1 MSMRA
6 VFWVVTLFWIQAAG
20 AARLELFSP
29 EGTAKDVRQVTVRF
43 SEPMVAFGDP
53 RLADPFT
60 VDCPAKG
67 RGRWAEPRTWV
78 YDFEADLPA
87 GLSCRF
93 RPKPQL
99 KALSGAAVEL
109 AKEYGFDTGGPV
121 VTGSYPSE
129 GSESVDE
136 NQVFLLAAAVPATPE
151 SVAAH
156 ARCRIEGVGEEIG
169 VDVLTGER
177 RDAVLAQRRKFGWGY
192 TDLLWPDGD
201 FESLKPEEIEAGE
214 ARLVLL
220 QCRRAIPPET
230 KVGIFWGKGIAAASG
245 IATAED
251 QELSFKSRP
260 SFTARFS
267 CERINADADCIPLL
281 PMALRFGSPV
291 PADKAAAVRLVDAAG
306 RTYPAVGLDPSQK
319 PFVEELRWKGPFPEN
334 TTFHIE
340 LPSGFADDAGRPLE
354 NASRYPLEVKTDEYP
369 PLAKFPGE
377 FGILELKEGGVLPV
391 TVRHIE
397 NPVPGQRLASGGPAI
412 TGKMKRVALS
422 DQDIAA
428 WIRKVR
434 KAAERRGESI
444 QLPNGETEWK
454 ELTGTESVFAGAQ
467 ADAFELPRAEAQKE
481 FEVLGIPLETA
492 GFYVIEL
499 ASPRLGAA
507 LLGEERPRYVA
518 TSALVTNLSVHFK
531 WGRESSLVWVTSLDS
546 AQPVPNADVRISR
559 YCKDETL
566 WQGRTDANGVALIQG
581 QALPKPSDS
590 GESCDW
596 GDGPLMVSARTE
608 GDMSFTLSSWANG
621 ISPQNFSLPV
631 GFYGNPEVV
640 HTVLDRSLFRAG
652 ETVSMKHFQR
662 LRTASGFG
670 LPDRRPEKI
679 KVRHAGSGQEY
690 ELPAGFDARGI
701 AENTWAI
708 PADAKLGGYE
718 IVFVY
723 ADGSESATSAEFRIE
738 QFRVPTMRADIQ
750 PQSDALVN
758 AKEAILDLHVSYLS
772 GGGAAN
778 APVKVRTMVEPR
790 AVSFPGYPDFDFEAQ
805 PIEEG
810 LRDSRYS
817 EEADPSTTLRTE
829 ETPGA
834 GGPAQVLPLSLD
846 KGGAAR
852 VTVPNLPRR
861 NTPQD
866 LVAELEYQ
874 DANGELLTV
883 ARRIPLWPARLSLG
897 IKTEG
902 WVATKDQLR
911 FQVLALDLTG
921 KPAAGRDIRVDLY
934 SRTTY
939 SHRKRLIGGFYA
951 YDDKTEVKH
960 LGADC
965 NGRTNDQGL
974 LLCVLAPGVSG
985 EILLKATA
993 GDGAGNQA
1001 LDTAS
1006 IWVASEDEW
1015 WFENGPSDRMDVI
1028 PEKRAYELGD
1038 KARFQV
1044 RMPFREATALVTVER
1059 EGVVD
1064 SFITRL
1070 SSRSPVVEVP
1080 IKEAYAP
1087 NVFVSVL
1094 AVRGR
1099 VGPAQTWIADMA
1111 RKFKLPWQPDGGK
1124 ATAMVDLSKPAY
1136 RMGLAQID
1144 VGWEPNRLDV
1154 KVQADRDTYKVR
1166 ETAKVKVAV
1175 QRATG
1180 GVPAEAE
1187 IALAAVDEGLLELK
1201 PNDSWNLLDAMM
1213 GRRGIEVLTST
1224 AQMQVIGKRHYGR
1237 KAVPHGGGGGR
1248 QAARELFDTLLLWK
1262 GRVPLD
1268 VKGEAEIE
1276 VPLNDSL
1283 TAFRLVAVANAG
1295 SGLFGSGRTSIRTT
1309 QDLMLYSG
1317 LPPMVREGDRFRA
1330 IFNVRNATDR
1340 KISGQLNA
1348 KLTPKG
1354 ATAGQ
1359 DLPPQPFELEAG
1371 TAGDFSWEVGVP
1383 VDVAGLDWEITAAEN
1398 GGTATDRLKTSQQVQ
1413 PAVPVQV
1420 FQATLTRID
1429 KPLSL
1434 AVQRPEDAVP
1444 GRGGVRVSLRAQLGD
1459 GLGGVIDYM
1468 TRYPYSC
1475 LEQKVSKA
1483 VALRDESMWNR
1494 IVADL
1499 PAYQDRDGLFRY
1511 FPSDN
1516 IHGSDVLTAYV
1527 LAIAQEAGWELPE
1540 NTQDRAKEALKG
1552 FIEGRVLR
1560 DSALPTA
1567 DLSIRKLAAVEAL
1580 ARYDAAAPEL
1590 LGSIRIEPR
1599 LWPTS
1604 AVLDWLSVLQRVEAI
1619 PGHDAKLKE
1628 AEQTL
1633 RTRLNF
1639 QGTTLNFSSE
1649 KSDALWWLMISPD
1662 LNAVRAV
1669 LDVMELPGWREDI
1682 PRLVTGALGRQT
1694 KGRWNTTTAN
1704 AWGRLAMEK
1713 FSEAYESA
1721 PVTGYT
1727 EASLGAVKKGM
1738 QWTEETRRSALN
1750 LPWPEGPST
1759 LEVRHQGTG
1768 KPWAIVQSR
1777 AAIPLKE
1784 PLFTG
1789 FSIKRTVTPV
1799 EQKQPGAWNR
1809 GDVARVT
1816 LELDAQSD
1824 MSWVVVDDPIPAG
1837 ASILGG
1843 GLGRDSALLTQGEQ
1857 QTGWAWPIY
1866 EERRFDAYRA
1876 YYDYVPKGRW
1886 SVEYTVRYNNP
1897 GSFELPP
1904 TRVEAMYAPEMF
1916 GELPNKALVIGG
1928 TP

>member
-6 VFWVVTLFWIQAAG
+6 VFQVVTLFWVQAAG
-20 AARLELFSP
+20 AAHLELFSP
-29 EGTAKDVRQVTVRF
+29 EGTTREVRQVTARF

-53 RLADPFT
+53 RLSDPFT

-67 RGRWAEPRTWV
+67 RGRWAESRTWI
-78 YDFEADLPA
+78 YDFDAELPA

-93 RPKPQL
+93 LPKPKL
-99 KALSGAAVEL
+99 RALSGTVVEL

-121 VTGSYPSE
+121 VTGSYPGE
-129 GSESVDE
+129 GSGNVDE
-136 NQVFLLAAAVPATPE
+136 NQVFLLAAAAPATPE
-151 SVAAH
+151 SIAAH
-156 ARCRIEGVGEEIG
+156 ARCRIKGIEEEIG
-169 VDVLTGER
+169 VDVLAGER
-177 RDAVLAQRRKFGWGY
+177 RDAVLAQRRQLGWGY
-192 TDLLWPDGD
+192 TDLLWPEGD
-201 FESLKPEEIEAGE
+201 FESLKPEDIKAGE
-214 ARLVLL
+214 ARLVLV

-230 KVGIFWGKGIAAASG
+230 EVRILWGKGIATTSG
-245 IATAED
+245 LATTDD

-260 SFTARFS
+260 SFTARFG
-267 CERINADADCIPLL
+267 CERINAEADCIPLL
-281 PMALRFGSPV
+281 PMSLRFGSPV
-291 PADKAAAVRLVDAAG
+291 PTDKAAAVHLVDTAG
-306 RTYPAVGLDPSQK
+306 KIYPAAVPDPGLK
-319 PFVEELRWKGPFPEN
+319 PFVEELTWKGPFPEK
-334 TTFHIE
+334 TTFRIE
-340 LPSGFADDAGRPLE
+340 LPPEFADDSGRPLE

-369 PLAKFPGE
+369 PLVKFPGE
-377 FGILELKEGGVLPV
+377 FGLLELKEGGILPV

-397 NPVPGQRLASGGPAI
+397 NPVTGQRLASGDPAI
-412 TGKMKRVALS
+412 SGKMKRVALG

-428 WIRKVR
+428 WIRKVK
-434 KAAERRGESI
+434 KAAERRGESVP
-444 QLPNGETEWK
+444 LPNGKTEWK
-454 ELTGTESVFAGAQ
+454 ELTGTESVFADTPRAE
-467 ADAFELPRAEAQKE
+467 AFELPRAEVQKE
-481 FEVLGIPLETA
+481 FEVLGIPLESA
-492 GFYVIEL
+492 GFYIVEL

-507 LLGEERPRYVA
+507 LLGQDRPRYVA
-518 TSALVTNLSVHFK
+518 TTALVTNLSVHFK
-531 WGRESSLVWVTSLDS
+531 WGRESSLVWVTHLDS
-546 AQPVPNADVRISR
+546 AQPVANADIHISR
-559 YCKDETL
+559 YCKNETL
-566 WQGRTDANGVALIQG
+566 WQGRTDANGVALVQG
-581 QALPKPSDS
+581 PALPTPSDS
-590 GESCDW
+590 GESCDG
-596 GDGPLMVSARTE
+596 GDGPLMVSARSE

-631 GFYGNPEVV
+631 GLYDNPEVA

-652 ETVSMKHFQR
+652 ETVSMKHFLRQ
-662 LRTASGFG
+662 RTAHGFG
-670 LPDRRPEKI
+670 LPENLPEKI
-679 KVRHAGSGQEY
+679 KVRHTGSGQEY
-690 ELPAGFDARGI
+690 ELPARFDARGI
-701 AENTWAI
+701 AENSWAI
-708 PADAKLGGYE
+708 PADARLGGYE
-718 IVFVY
+718 VVFVH
-723 ADGSESATSAEFRIE
+723 ADGRESAASAKFRIE

-750 PQSDALVN
+750 PQSDPLIN
-758 AKEAILDLHVSYLS
+758 AKEAMLDLHVSYLS

-778 APVKVRTMVEPR
+778 APVKVRTLVEPR
-790 AVSFPGYPDFDFEAQ
+790 LVSFPGYPDFDFRAQ

-810 LRDSRYS
+810 LRDSSYS
-817 EEADPSTTLRTE
+817 EKAE
-829 ETPGA
+829 EPPGA
-834 GGPAQVLPLSLD
+834 SSPAQVLPLRLD

-852 VTVPNLPRR
+852 IMVPNLPRR

-874 DANGELLTV
+874 DPNGELLTV
-883 ARRIPLWPARLSLG
+883 ARRIPLWPAKLSLG
-897 IKTEG
+897 IKTDG
-902 WVATKDQLR
+902 WVATRDRVR
-911 FQVLALDLTG
+911 FQVLALDLAG

-934 SRTTY
+934 ARTTY

-951 YDDKTEVKH
+951 YEDKTEVKH
-960 LGADC
+960 LGIAC
-965 NGRTNDQGL
+965 NGRTNGQGI

-985 EILLKATA
+985 EILLQATA
-993 GDGAGNQA
+993 DDGAGNQA
-1001 LDTAS
+1001 LGTGS
-1006 IWVASEDEW
+1006 IWIASEDEW

-1044 RMPFREATALVTVER
+1044 RMPFRESMALVTVER
-1059 EGVVD
+1059 EGIVD
-1064 SFITRL
+1064 SFIAPL
-1070 SSRSPVVEVP
+1070 SGRAPVIEVP

-1099 VGPAQTWIADMA
+1099 VGVVQTWVADMA
-1111 RKFKLPWQPDGGK
+1111 RNFKLPWQADGGK

-1136 RMGLAQID
+1136 RLGLAEID
-1144 VGWEPNRLDV
+1144 VGWAPNRLDV
-1154 KVQADRDTYKVR
+1154 KVKADRDTYKVR
-1166 ETAKVKVAV
+1166 ETAKVKVTV
-1175 QRATG
+1175 QRASG
-1180 GVPAEAE
+1180 GVPDEAE

-1268 VKGEAEIE
+1268 TKGEAEVG

-1295 SGLFGSGRTSIRTT
+1295 SGLFGTGKTSIRTT

-1317 LPPMVREGDRFRA
+1317 LPPMVREGDHFRA

-1340 KISGQLNA
+1340 KIAGQLSA
-1348 KLTPKG
+1348 RLTPKG
-1354 ATAGQ
+1354 AAAGQ

-1371 TAGDFSWEVGVP
+1371 TAGDFSWEVDVP
-1383 VDVAGLDWEITAAEN
+1383 VDIAGLDWEIAAAEN
-1398 GGTATDRLKTSQQVQ
+1398 GGAATDRLKTSQQVQ
-1413 PAVPVQV
+1413 PAVPVRV

-1444 GRGGVRVSLRAQLGD
+1444 GRGGVRVSLRAKLGD
-1459 GLGGVIDYM
+1459 GLGGVIEYM

-1483 VALRDESMWNR
+1483 IALRDEGLWNK

-1499 PAYQDRDGLFRY
+1499 PAYQDSDGLFRY
-1511 FPSDN
+1511 FPSDS

-1540 NTQDRAKEALKG
+1540 NALGRAKEALKG
-1552 FIEGRVLR
+1552 FVGGRVLR

-1580 ARYDAAAPEL
+1580 ARYDEAAPEL
-1590 LGSIRIEPR
+1590 LDSIRIEPR

-1619 PGHDAKLKE
+1619 PDRSAKLKD

-1649 KSDALWWLMISPD
+1649 KNDALWWLMISPD
-1662 LNAVRAV
+1662 LNAVRAL
-1669 LDVMELPGWREDI
+1669 LDVMELPGWREDV

-1694 KGRWNTTTAN
+1694 RGRWNTTTAN

-1713 FSEAYESA
+1713 FSETYESA
-1721 PVTGYT
+1721 PVTGYA

-1789 FSIKRTVTPV
+1789 FSIKRTVTPI
-1799 EQKQPGAWNR
+1799 EQKQAGAWNR
-1809 GDVARVT
+1809 GDVARIT

-1843 GLGRDSALLTQGEQ
+1843 GLGRDSALLTQSEQ

-1866 EERRFDAYRA
+1866 EERRFDAYRT

-1916 GELPNKALVIGG
+1916 GELPNKALEIGG

>member
-6 VFWVVTLFWIQAAG
+6 VFWVVTLCWIQAAG

-29 EGTAKDVRQVTVRF
+29 EGTAKDVRQVTARF

-60 VDCPAKG
+60 VDCPVRG

-93 RPKPQL
+93 RPKAQL
-99 KALSGAAVEL
+99 KALSGAPVDL
-109 AKEYGFDTGGPV
+109 AREYRFDTGGPV
-121 VTGSYPSE
+121 VVGSYPSE
-129 GSESVDE
+129 GSENVDE
-136 NQVFLLAAAVPATPE
+136 NQVFLLAAAAPATPE
-151 SVAAH
+151 SVTAH
-156 ARCRIEGVGEEIG
+156 ARCRIEGMEEAIG

-177 RDAVLAQRRKFGWGY
+177 RDAVLAQRRKLGWGY
-192 TDLLWPDGD
+192 TDLLWPDAD
-201 FESLKPEEIEAGE
+201 FDSLEPEEIEAGE
-214 ARLVLL
+214 ARLVLV

-230 KVGIFWGKGIAAASG
+230 KVSIIWGRDIAAPSG
-245 IATAED
+245 VATTED

-260 SFTARFS
+260 SFTARFG
-267 CERINADADCIPLL
+267 CERINAEADCIPLL
-281 PMALRFGSPV
+281 PMSLRFGAPV
-291 PADKAAAVRLVDAAG
+291 PADQAAAVRLVDAAG
-306 RTYPAVGLDPSQK
+306 KVYPADGLDPGRT
-319 PFVEELRWKGPFPEN
+319 PFVEELSWKGPFPEKSMLR
-334 TTFHIE
+334 IE
-340 LPSGFADDAGRPLE
+340 LPPGFVDDAGRPLE

-397 NPVPGQRLASGGPAI
+397 NPMTGQRLASGGPAI
-412 TGKMKRVALS
+412 PGKMKRVALS

-428 WIRKVR
+428 WIRKVK
-434 KAAERRGESI
+434 KAAERRGESV
-444 QLPNGETEWK
+444 QLPDGGTEWK
-454 ELTGTESVFAGAQ
+454 ELTGTESVFADTPAET
-467 ADAFELPRAEAQKE
+467 FELPRAEAQKE
-481 FEVLGIPLETA
+481 FEVLGIPLENA
-492 GFYVIEL
+492 GFYVVEL

-531 WGRESSLVWVTSLDS
+531 WGRESSLVWVTTLDS
-546 AQPVPNADVRISR
+546 ARPVPNADVRISR

-581 QALPKPSDS
+581 PALPNPSDS

-608 GDMSFTLSSWANG
+608 DDMSFTVSSWANG
-621 ISPQNFSLPV
+621 ISPQNFGLAV

-640 HTVLDRSLFRAG
+640 HSVLDRSLFRAG

-662 LRTASGFG
+662 LRTSNGFG
-670 LPDRRPEKI
+670 LPDTRPAKI
-679 KVRHAGSGQEY
+679 KVRHTGSGQEY
-690 ELPAGFDARGI
+690 ELPAEFDARGI

-708 PADAKLGGYE
+708 PAEAKLGGYE

-723 ADGSESATSAEFRIE
+723 ADGSESATSAEFRVE

-750 PQSDALVN
+750 PQSDALIN
-758 AKEAILDLHVSYLS
+758 AREATLDLHVSYLS

-778 APVKVRTMVEPR
+778 APVKVRTLVEPR
-790 AVSFPGYPDFDFEAQ
+790 AVSFPGYPDFDFEVQA
-805 PIEEG
+805 IEEG
-810 LRDSRYS
+810 LRDSGYS
-817 EEADPSTTLRTE
+817 EEAE
-829 ETPGA
+829 KTPGA
-834 GGPAQVLPLSLD
+834 SGPAQVLPLSLD

-852 VTVPNLPRR
+852 VTVPNLPRQH
-861 NTPQD
+861 TPQD

-883 ARRIPLWPARLSLG
+883 ARRIPLWPAGLSLG
-897 IKTEG
+897 IKTDG
-902 WVATKDQLR
+902 WVATRDQVR

-921 KPAAGRDIRVDLY
+921 KPAVGKEVRVDLY

-951 YDDKTEVKH
+951 YDDKTEVKR
-960 LGADC
+960 LGSQC
-965 NGRTNDQGL
+965 KGKTNDQGL

-985 EILLKATA
+985 EILLQATA
-993 GDGAGNQA
+993 DDGTGNQA
-1001 LDTAS
+1001 LGTAS

-1028 PEKRAYELGD
+1028 AEKRAYELGD
-1038 KARFQV
+1038 KARLQV
-1044 RMPFREATALVTVER
+1044 RMPFREATALVTIER
-1059 EGVVD
+1059 EGIVD
-1064 SFITRL
+1064 SFITPL
-1070 SSRSPVVEVP
+1070 SGRSPVVEVP

-1099 VGPAQTWIADMA
+1099 VGPVQTWIADMA
-1111 RKFKLPWQPDGGK
+1111 RKFRLPWQPDGGK
-1124 ATAMVDLSKPAY
+1124 ATTMIDLSKPAY

-1144 VGWEPNRLDV
+1144 VGWAPNRLDV

-1166 ETAKVKVAV
+1166 ETAKVKVTV

-1180 GVPAEAE
+1180 GAPADAE
-1187 IALAAVDEGLLELK
+1187 IALAAVDEGLLEIK
-1201 PNDSWNLLDAMM
+1201 PNESWNLLDKMM

-1224 AQMQVIGKRHYGR
+1224 AQMQVVGKRHYGR

-1262 GRVPLD
+1262 GRVALD
-1268 VKGEAEIE
+1268 TRGEAEIE

-1283 TAFRLVAVANAG
+1283 TAFRLVAIANAG
-1295 SGLFGSGRTSIRTT
+1295 SGLFGTGKTSIRTT

-1317 LPPMVREGDRFRA
+1317 LPPMVREGDRFHA

-1340 KISGQLNA
+1340 KIAGRLSA
-1348 KLTPKG
+1348 RLTPKG
-1354 ATAGQ
+1354 AAAGQ
-1359 DLPPQPFELEAG
+1359 DLPPRPFELEAG
-1371 TAGDFSWEVGVP
+1371 TAGDFSWEVDVP
-1383 VDVAGLDWEITAAEN
+1383 VDVAGLDWEIAAAED
-1398 GGTATDRLKTSQQVQ
+1398 GGAATDRLKTSQQVQ
-1413 PAVPVQV
+1413 PAVPVRV

-1444 GRGGVRVSLRAQLGD
+1444 GRGGVRVSLRARLGD
-1459 GLGGVIDYM
+1459 GLGGVIEYM
-1468 TRYPYSC
+1468 THYPYSC

-1483 VALRDESMWNR
+1483 VALRDERLWNE

-1499 PAYQDRDGLFRY
+1499 PAYQDADGLFRY
-1511 FPSDN
+1511 FPGDDT
-1516 IHGSDVLTAYV
+1516 HGSDVLTAYV

-1540 NTQDRAKEALKG
+1540 NALGRAKEALKG
-1552 FIEGRVLR
+1552 FVEGRVLR

-1580 ARYDAAAPEL
+1580 ARYEEAMPEL
-1590 LGSIRIEPR
+1590 LDSIRIEPR

-1619 PGHDAKLKE
+1619 PDRSAKLKE

-1633 RTRLNF
+1633 RARLNF

-1649 KSDALWWLMISPD
+1649 KNDALWWLMISPD

-1669 LDVMELPGWREDI
+1669 LGVMELPGWREDI

-1704 AWGRLAMEK
+1704 AWGRLAMER
-1713 FSEAYESA
+1713 FSEAFESV

-1727 EASLGAVKKGM
+1727 EANLGAVKKGM

-1750 LPWPEGPST
+1750 LPWPDGPGT

-1799 EQKQPGAWNR
+1799 ERKQPGAWNR

-1843 GLGRDSALLTQGEQ
+1843 GLGRDSALLTRGER
-1857 QTGWAWPIY
+1857 QTGWTWPIY

-1876 YYDYVPKGRW
+1876 YYDYVPKGKW
-1886 SVEYTVRYNNP
+1886 NIEYTVRYNNP

-1916 GELPNKALVIGG
+1916 GELPNKALVIGV

>member
-1 MSMRA
+1 MRA
-6 VFWVVTLFWIQAAG
+6 VLWLVMLFCIQTVA
-20 AARLELFSP
+20 AARLESFSP
-29 EGTAKDVRQVTVRF
+29 EGSATDVRQVTARF
-43 SEPMVAFGDP
+43 SEPMATFGDP

-78 YDFEADLPA
+78 YDFDADLPA
-87 GLSCRF
+87 GLICRF

-99 KALSGAAVEL
+99 KAVSGAAVEL
-109 AKEYGFDTGGPV
+109 AKEYGFDTGGPTV
-121 VTGSYPSE
+121 SGSFPSE

-136 NQVFLLAAAVPATPE
+136 NQVFLLAAAAPATAE
-151 SVAAH
+151 SIAAH
-156 ARCRIEGVGEEIG
+156 ARCQVKGVGEDIG

-177 RDAVLAQRRKFGWGY
+177 RDAVLAQRRKLGWGY

-201 FESLKPEEIEAGE
+201 FDTLKPEQIKAGE
-214 ARLVLL
+214 ARLALV

-230 KVGIFWGKGIAAASG
+230 EVRIVWGKGITAGG
-245 IATAED
+245 IATTDD
-251 QELSFKSRP
+251 QVLSFKSRP

-267 CERINADADCIPLL
+267 CDRINANADCIPLL

-291 PADKAAAVRLVDAAG
+291 SADKASAVRLVDGSGKVYAAD
-306 RTYPAVGLDPSQK
+306 GLDPAHK
-319 PFVEELRWKGPFPEN
+319 PFVEELGWKGPFPEK
-334 TTFHIE
+334 TTLHIE
-340 LPSGFADDAGRPLE
+340 LPPAFVDDAGRPLE
-354 NASRYPLEVKTDEYP
+354 NASRYPLEIKTDEYP

-397 NPVPGQRLASGGPAI
+397 NPVAGQRLASGGPAI
-412 TGKMKRVALS
+412 PGKMKRLALG
-422 DQDIAA
+422 DQEIAA
-428 WIRKVR
+428 WIRKVK

-444 QLPNGETEWK
+444 QLPNGDTQWK
-454 ELTGTESVFAGAQ
+454 ELTGTESVFADTPAET
-467 ADAFELPRAEAQKE
+467 FELPRAEAQKE
-481 FEVLGIPLETA
+481 FEVIGIPLETA
-492 GFYVIEL
+492 GFYVVEL

-507 LLGEERPRYVA
+507 LLGESRPRYVPS
-518 TSALVTNLSVHFK
+518 SALVTNLSVHFK
-531 WGRESSLVWVTSLDS
+531 WGRESSLVWVTTLDS
-546 AQPVPNADVRISR
+546 AAPVPNADIRISR
-559 YCKDETL
+559 FCTDEVF

-581 QALPKPSDS
+581 SVLPKPSDS
-590 GESCDW
+590 GDNCEW

-608 GDMSFTLSSWANG
+608 GDMSFALSSWGDG
-621 ISPQNFSLPV
+621 ISPQNFDLPV
-631 GFYGNPEVV
+631 GFYDNPLVV
-640 HTVLDRSLFRAG
+640 RTVLDRSLFRAG

-662 LRTASGFG
+662 QKTAHGFA
-670 LPDRRPEKI
+670 LPESRPEKI
-679 KVRHAGSGQEY
+679 KIRHAGSGQEY
-690 ELPAGFDARGI
+690 ELPAQFDAQGI
-701 AENTWAI
+701 AESAWAI
-708 PADAKLGGYE
+708 PADAKLGSYE
-718 IVFVY
+718 ITFAY
-723 ADGSESATSAEFRIE
+723 SDGTETATAAEFRVE

-758 AKEAILDLHVSYLS
+758 AKEAALDIHLSYLS

-778 APVKVRTMVEPR
+778 APVKVRTLVEPR
-790 AVSFPGYPDFDFEAQ
+790 AVSFPDYPDFNFEAQ
-805 PIEEG
+805 NIEEG
-810 LRDSRYS
+810 LHDSNYS
-817 EEADPSTTLRTE
+817 DEAE
-829 ETPGA
+829 AAPGA
-834 GGPAQVLPLSLD
+834 SGPAQVLPLSLD

-852 VTVPNLPRR
+852 ITIPNLPVP

-897 IKTEG
+897 LKTEG

-911 FQVLALDLTG
+911 FQVLALDLAG
-921 KPAAGRDIRVDLY
+921 KPAAGRKIQVDLY

-951 YDDKTEVKH
+951 YEDKTEVKH
-960 LGADC
+960 VGADC
-965 NGRTNDQGL
+965 SGKTNDQGL

-985 EILLKATA
+985 EILLKAS
-993 GDGAGNQA
+993 GDDGAGNLA
-1001 LDTAS
+1001 LGTGS
-1006 IWVASEDEW
+1006 VWVASEDEW

-1028 PEKRAYELGD
+1028 AEKRAYELGD

-1044 RMPFREATALVTVER
+1044 RMPFRSATALVTVER
-1059 EGVVD
+1059 EGIVD
-1064 SFITRL
+1064 SFIVPL
-1070 SSRSPVVEVP
+1070 SGRSPVIEVP

-1099 VGPAQTWIADMA
+1099 VSPAQSWLADTV
-1111 RKFKLPWQPDGGK
+1111 RKLKLPWQLDGGK
-1124 ATAMVDLSKPAY
+1124 ATALVDLSKPAY
-1136 RMGLAQID
+1136 RLGLAQID
-1144 VGWEPNRLDV
+1144 VGWAPNRLDV

-1175 QRATG
+1175 QRAAGG

-1201 PNDSWNLLDAMM
+1201 PNETWNLLDGMM
-1213 GRRGIEVLTST
+1213 DRRGIEVLTST

-1268 VKGEAEIE
+1268 AKGEAEIE

-1295 SGLFGSGRTSIRTT
+1295 TGLFGTGKTSIRTT

-1330 IFNVRNATDR
+1330 IFNLRNATDR
-1340 KISGQLNA
+1340 KISGQLGA

-1354 ATAGQ
+1354 AAAGQ
-1359 DLPPQPFELEAG
+1359 DLPPQPFELDGGSA
-1371 TAGDFSWEVGVP
+1371 ADFSWEVKVP
-1383 VDVAGLDWEITAAEN
+1383 VDVAGLDWEIAAADSA
-1398 GGTATDRLKTSQQVQ
+1398 GAATDRLKTGQRVE
-1413 PAVPVQV
+1413 PAVPVRV
-1420 FQATLTRID
+1420 FQASLTRIN

-1434 AVQRPEDAVP
+1434 AVQRPEDALP
-1444 GRGGVRVSLRAQLGD
+1444 GRGGVRVSLRAKLGD
-1459 GLGGVIDYM
+1459 GLGAVIDYM
-1468 TRYPYSC
+1468 SHYPYSC
-1475 LEQKVSKA
+1475 LEQRVSKA
-1483 VALRDESMWNR
+1483 VALRDEGMWNR

-1499 PAYQDRDGLFRY
+1499 PAYQDSDGLFRY
-1511 FPSDN
+1511 FPSDS
-1516 IHGSDVLTAYV
+1516 IGGSDVLTAYV

-1540 NTQDRAKEALKG
+1540 NAMDRAKEALKG
-1552 FIEGRVLR
+1552 FVEGRVHR

-1580 ARYDAAAPEL
+1580 ARYEAAAPEL
-1590 LGSIRIEPR
+1590 LDSIRIEPK

-1604 AVLDWLSVLQRVEAI
+1604 AVLDWLSVLRRIDSI

-1669 LDVMELPGWREDI
+1669 LDVMELPGWSEDL

-1713 FSEAYESA
+1713 FSEAYESV

-1727 EASLGAVKKGM
+1727 EAGLGTVKKGM
-1738 QWTEETRRSALN
+1738 QWTEETRHSALN
-1750 LPWPEGPST
+1750 LPWPEGPGT

-1768 KPWAIVQSR
+1768 KPWALIQSR

-1799 EQKQPGAWNR
+1799 EQKQPGVWNR
-1809 GDVARVT
+1809 GDVARIT

-1843 GLGRDSALLTQGEQ
+1843 GLGRDSALLSQGEKQ
-1857 QTGWAWPIY
+1857 SGWAWPIY

-1886 SVEYTVRYNNP
+1886 SIEYTLRYNNP

-1916 GELPNKALVIGG
+1916 GELPNPAVSILAA
-1928 TP
+1928 P

>member
-1 MSMRA
+1 MSIRA
-6 VFWVVTLFWIQAAG
+6 VFWVVTLCWIQAAG

-29 EGTAKDVRQVTVRF
+29 EGTAKDVRQVTARF

-60 VDCPAKG
+60 VDCPVRG

-87 GLSCRF
+87 GLACRF
-93 RPKPQL
+93 RPKAQL
-99 KALSGAAVEL
+99 KALSGVPVDL
-109 AKEYGFDTGGPV
+109 AREYRFDTGGPV
-121 VTGSYPSE
+121 VMGSYPSE
-129 GSESVDE
+129 GSENVDE
-136 NQVFLLAAAVPATPE
+136 NQVFLLAAAAPATPE

-156 ARCRIEGVGEEIG
+156 ARCRIEGMEEAIG

-177 RDAVLAQRRKFGWGY
+177 RDAVLAQRRKLGWGY
-192 TDLLWPDGD
+192 TDLLWPDAD
-201 FESLKPEEIEAGE
+201 FDSLEPEEIEAGE
-214 ARLVLL
+214 ARLVMV

-230 KVGIFWGKGIAAASG
+230 KVSIIWGRDIAAPSG
-245 IATAED
+245 IATTED

-260 SFTARFS
+260 SFTARFG
-267 CERINADADCIPLL
+267 CERINAEADCIPLL
-281 PMALRFGSPV
+281 PMFLRFGAPV
-291 PADKAAAVRLVDAAG
+291 PADQAAAVRLVDAAG
-306 RTYPAVGLDPSQK
+306 KVYPADGLDPGRK
-319 PFVEELRWKGPFPEN
+319 PFVEELSWKGPFPEKS
-334 TTFHIE
+334 TLRIE
-340 LPSGFADDAGRPLE
+340 LPPGFVDDAGRPLE
-354 NASRYPLEVKTDEYP
+354 NASRYPLEVETDEYP

-397 NPVPGQRLASGGPAI
+397 NPMTGQRLASGGPAI
-412 TGKMKRVALS
+412 PGKMKRVALS

-428 WIRKVR
+428 WIRKVK
-434 KAAERRGESI
+434 KAAERRGESV
-444 QLPNGETEWK
+444 QLPDGDTEWK
-454 ELTGTESVFAGAQ
+454 ELTGTESVFAGTPAET
-467 ADAFELPRAEAQKE
+467 FELPRAEAQKE
-481 FEVLGIPLETA
+481 FEVLGIPLENA
-492 GFYVIEL
+492 GFYVVEL

-531 WGRESSLVWVTSLDS
+531 WGRESSLVWVTTLDS
-546 AQPVPNADVRISR
+546 ARPVPNADVRISR

-566 WQGRTDANGVALIQG
+566 WQGRTDENGVALVQG
-581 QALPKPSDS
+581 PALPNPSDS

-596 GDGPLMVSARTE
+596 GDGPLMVSART
-608 GDMSFTLSSWANG
+608 GDDMSFTLSSWANG
-621 ISPQNFSLPV
+621 ISPQNFGLPV

-640 HTVLDRSLFRAG
+640 HSVLDRSLFRAG

-662 LRTASGFG
+662 LRTSNGFG
-670 LPDRRPEKI
+670 LPDTRPAKVKI
-679 KVRHAGSGQEY
+679 RHTGSGQEY
-690 ELPAGFDARGI
+690 ELPAEFDARGI
-701 AENTWAI
+701 AENTWTI
-708 PADAKLGGYE
+708 PAEARLGGYE

-723 ADGSESATSAEFRIE
+723 ADGSESATSAEFRVE

-750 PQSDALVN
+750 PQSDALIN
-758 AKEAILDLHVSYLS
+758 AREATLDLHVSYLS

-778 APVKVRTMVEPR
+778 APVKVRTLVEPR
-790 AVSFPGYPDFDFEAQ
+790 AVSFPGYPDFDFEVQA
-805 PIEEG
+805 IEEG
-810 LRDSRYS
+810 LRDSGHS
-817 EEADPSTTLRTE
+817 EEAE
-829 ETPGA
+829 KTPGA
-834 GGPAQVLPLSLD
+834 SGPAQVLPLSLD

-852 VTVPNLPRR
+852 VTVPNLPRQH
-861 NTPQD
+861 TPQD

-883 ARRIPLWPARLSLG
+883 ARRIPLWPAGLSLG
-897 IKTEG
+897 IKTDG
-902 WVATKDQLR
+902 WVATRDQVR

-921 KPAAGRDIRVDLY
+921 KPAVGKEVRVDLY

-951 YDDKTEVKH
+951 YDDKTEVKR
-960 LGADC
+960 LGREC
-965 NGRTNDQGL
+965 KGKTNDQGL

-985 EILLKATA
+985 EILLQATA
-993 GDGAGNQA
+993 DDGTGNRA
-1001 LDTAS
+1001 LGTAS

-1028 PEKRAYELGD
+1028 AEKRAYELGD
-1038 KARFQV
+1038 KARLQV

-1064 SFITRL
+1064 SFITPL
-1070 SSRSPVVEVP
+1070 SGRSPVVEVP

-1099 VGPAQTWIADMA
+1099 VGPVQTWIADMA

-1124 ATAMVDLSKPAY
+1124 ATTMIDLSKPAY

-1144 VGWEPNRLDV
+1144 VGWAPNRLDV
-1154 KVQADRDTYKVR
+1154 KVQADRDSYKVR
-1166 ETAKVKVAV
+1166 ETAKVKVTV

-1180 GVPAEAE
+1180 GAPADAE
-1187 IALAAVDEGLLELK
+1187 IALAAVDEGLLEIK
-1201 PNDSWNLLDAMM
+1201 PNESWNLLDKMM

-1224 AQMQVIGKRHYGR
+1224 AQMQVVGKRHYGR

-1262 GRVPLD
+1262 GRVALD
-1268 VKGEAEIE
+1268 TRGEAEIE

-1295 SGLFGSGRTSIRTT
+1295 SGLFGTGKTSIRTT

-1317 LPPMVREGDRFRA
+1317 LPPMVREGDRFHA

-1340 KISGQLNA
+1340 KIAGRLSA
-1348 KLTPKG
+1348 RLTPKG
-1354 ATAGQ
+1354 AAAGQ
-1359 DLPPQPFELEAG
+1359 DLPPRPFELEAG
-1371 TAGDFSWEVGVP
+1371 TAGDFSWEVDVP
-1383 VDVAGLDWEITAAEN
+1383 VDVAGLDWEISAAED
-1398 GGTATDRLKTSQQVQ
+1398 GGAATDRLKTSQQVQ
-1413 PAVPVQV
+1413 PAVPVRV

-1444 GRGGVRVSLRAQLGD
+1444 GRGGVRVSLRARLGD
-1459 GLGGVIDYM
+1459 GLGGVIEYM
-1468 TRYPYSC
+1468 THYPYSC

-1483 VALRDESMWNR
+1483 VALRDERLWNE

-1499 PAYQDRDGLFRY
+1499 PAYQDADGLFRY
-1511 FPSDN
+1511 FPGDD

-1540 NTQDRAKEALKG
+1540 NALGRAKEALKG
-1552 FIEGRVLR
+1552 FVEGRVLR

-1580 ARYDAAAPEL
+1580 ARYEEATPEL
-1590 LGSIRIEPR
+1590 LDSIRIEPR

-1619 PGHDAKLKE
+1619 PDRGAKLKE

-1649 KSDALWWLMISPD
+1649 KNDALWWLMISPD

-1669 LDVMELPGWREDI
+1669 LGVMELPGWREDI

-1704 AWGRLAMEK
+1704 AWGRLAMER
-1713 FSEAYESA
+1713 FSEAFESV

-1727 EASLGAVKKGM
+1727 EANLGAVKKGM

-1750 LPWPEGPST
+1750 LPWPDGPGT

-1799 EQKQPGAWNR
+1799 ERKQPGAWNR

-1843 GLGRDSALLTQGEQ
+1843 GLGRDSALLTRGER
-1857 QTGWAWPIY
+1857 QTGWTWPIY

-1876 YYDYVPKGRW
+1876 YYDYVPKGKW
-1886 SVEYTVRYNNP
+1886 NIEYTVRYNNP

-1916 GELPNKALVIGG
+1916 GELPNKALVIGVA
-1928 TP
+1928 P

>member
-6 VFWVVTLFWIQAAG
+6 VFWVVTLCWIQAAG

-29 EGTAKDVRQVTVRF
+29 EGTAKDVRQVTARF

-60 VDCPAKG
+60 VDCPVRG

-93 RPKPQL
+93 RPKAQL
-99 KALSGAAVEL
+99 KALSGAPVDL
-109 AKEYGFDTGGPV
+109 AREYRFDTGGPV
-121 VTGSYPSE
+121 VVGSYPSE
-129 GSESVDE
+129 GSENVDE
-136 NQVFLLAAAVPATPE
+136 NQVFLLAAAAPATPE
-151 SVAAH
+151 SVTAH
-156 ARCRIEGVGEEIG
+156 ARCRIEGMEEAIG

-177 RDAVLAQRRKFGWGY
+177 RDAVLAQRRKLGWGY
-192 TDLLWPDGD
+192 TDLLWPDAD
-201 FESLKPEEIEAGE
+201 FDSLEPEEIKAGE
-214 ARLVLL
+214 ARLVLV

-230 KVGIFWGKGIAAASG
+230 KVSIFWGRDIAAPSG
-245 IATAED
+245 VATTED

-260 SFTARFS
+260 SFTARFG
-267 CERINADADCIPLL
+267 CERINAEADCIPLL
-281 PMALRFGSPV
+281 PMSLRFGAPV
-291 PADKAAAVRLVDAAG
+291 PADQAAAVRLVDAAG
-306 RTYPAVGLDPSQK
+306 KVYPADGLDPGRK
-319 PFVEELRWKGPFPEN
+319 PFVEELSWKGPFPEKSMLR
-334 TTFHIE
+334 IE
-340 LPSGFADDAGRPLE
+340 LPPGFVDDAGRPLE

-397 NPVPGQRLASGGPAI
+397 NPMTGQRLASGGPAI
-412 TGKMKRVALS
+412 PGKVKRVALS

-428 WIRKVR
+428 WMRKVK
-434 KAAERRGESI
+434 KAAERRGESV
-444 QLPNGETEWK
+444 QLPDGGTEWK
-454 ELTGTESVFAGAQ
+454 ELTGTESVFADTPAET
-467 ADAFELPRAEAQKE
+467 FELPRAEAQKE
-481 FEVLGIPLETA
+481 FEVLGIPLENA
-492 GFYVIEL
+492 GFYVVEL

-531 WGRESSLVWVTSLDS
+531 WGRESSLVWVTTLDS
-546 AQPVPNADVRISR
+546 ARPVPNADVRISR

-581 QALPKPSDS
+581 PALPNPSDS

-608 GDMSFTLSSWANG
+608 DDMSFTLSSWTNG
-621 ISPQNFSLPV
+621 ISPQNFGLAV
-631 GFYGNPEVV
+631 GFYGNPEIV
-640 HTVLDRSLFRAG
+640 HSVLDRSLFRAG

-662 LRTASGFG
+662 LRTSNGFG
-670 LPDRRPEKI
+670 LPDTRPAKI
-679 KVRHAGSGQEY
+679 KVRHTGSGQEY
-690 ELPAGFDARGI
+690 ELPAEFDARGI

-708 PADAKLGGYE
+708 PAEAKLGGYE

-723 ADGSESATSAEFRIE
+723 ADGSESATSAEFRVE

-750 PQSDALVN
+750 PQSDALIN
-758 AKEAILDLHVSYLS
+758 AREATLDLHVSYLS

-778 APVKVRTMVEPR
+778 APVKVRTLVEPR
-790 AVSFPGYPDFDFEAQ
+790 AVSFPGYPDFDFEVQA
-805 PIEEG
+805 IEEG
-810 LRDSRYS
+810 LRDSGYS
-817 EEADPSTTLRTE
+817 EEAE
-829 ETPGA
+829 KTPGA
-834 GGPAQVLPLSLD
+834 SGPAQVLPLSLD

-852 VTVPNLPRR
+852 VTVPNLPRQH
-861 NTPQD
+861 TPQD

-883 ARRIPLWPARLSLG
+883 ARRIPLWPAGLSLG
-897 IKTEG
+897 IKTDG
-902 WVATKDQLR
+902 WVATRDQVR

-921 KPAAGRDIRVDLY
+921 KPAVGKEVRVDLY

-951 YDDKTEVKH
+951 YDDKTEVKR
-960 LGADC
+960 LGSEC
-965 NGRTNDQGL
+965 KGKTNDQGL

-985 EILLKATA
+985 EILLQATA
-993 GDGAGNQA
+993 DDGTGNQA
-1001 LDTAS
+1001 LGTAS

-1028 PEKRAYELGD
+1028 AEKRAYELGD
-1038 KARFQV
+1038 KARLQV
-1044 RMPFREATALVTVER
+1044 RMPFREATALVTIER
-1059 EGVVD
+1059 EGIVD
-1064 SFITRL
+1064 SFITPL
-1070 SSRSPVVEVP
+1070 SGRSPVVEVP

-1099 VGPAQTWIADMA
+1099 VGPVQTWIADMA
-1111 RKFKLPWQPDGGK
+1111 RKFRLPWQPDGGK
-1124 ATAMVDLSKPAY
+1124 ATTMIDLSKPAY

-1144 VGWEPNRLDV
+1144 VGWAPNRLDV

-1166 ETAKVKVAV
+1166 ETAKVKVTV

-1180 GVPAEAE
+1180 GAPADAE
-1187 IALAAVDEGLLELK
+1187 IALAAVDEGLLEIK
-1201 PNDSWNLLDAMM
+1201 PNESWNLLDKMM

-1224 AQMQVIGKRHYGR
+1224 AQMQVVGKRHYGR

-1262 GRVPLD
+1262 GRVALD
-1268 VKGEAEIE
+1268 TRGEAEIE

-1283 TAFRLVAVANAG
+1283 TAFRLVAIANAG
-1295 SGLFGSGRTSIRTT
+1295 SGLFGTGKTSIRTT

-1317 LPPMVREGDRFRA
+1317 LPPMVREGDRFHA

-1340 KISGQLNA
+1340 KIAGRLSA
-1348 KLTPKG
+1348 RLTPKG
-1354 ATAGQ
+1354 TAAGQ
-1359 DLPPQPFELEAG
+1359 DLPPRPFELEAG
-1371 TAGDFSWEVGVP
+1371 TAGDFSWEVDVP
-1383 VDVAGLDWEITAAEN
+1383 VDVAGLDWEIAAAED
-1398 GGTATDRLKTSQQVQ
+1398 GGAATDRLKTSQQVQ
-1413 PAVPVQV
+1413 PAVPVRV

-1444 GRGGVRVSLRAQLGD
+1444 GRGGVRVSLRARLGD
-1459 GLGGVIDYM
+1459 GLGGVIEYM
-1468 TRYPYSC
+1468 THYPYSC

-1483 VALRDESMWNR
+1483 VALRDKRLWNE

-1499 PAYQDRDGLFRY
+1499 PAYQDADGLFRY
-1511 FPSDN
+1511 FPGDDT
-1516 IHGSDVLTAYV
+1516 HGSDVLTAYV

-1540 NTQDRAKEALKG
+1540 NALGRAKEALKG
-1552 FIEGRVLR
+1552 FVEGRVLR

-1580 ARYDAAAPEL
+1580 ARYEEAMPEL
-1590 LGSIRIEPR
+1590 LDSIRIEPR

-1619 PGHDAKLKE
+1619 PDRSAKLKE

-1633 RTRLNF
+1633 RARLNF

-1649 KSDALWWLMISPD
+1649 KNDALWWLMISPD

-1669 LDVMELPGWREDI
+1669 LGVMELPGWREDI

-1704 AWGRLAMEK
+1704 AWGRLAMER
-1713 FSEAYESA
+1713 FSEAFESV

-1727 EASLGAVKKGM
+1727 EANLGAVKKGM

-1750 LPWPEGPST
+1750 LPWPDGPGT

-1799 EQKQPGAWNR
+1799 ERKQPGAWNR

-1843 GLGRDSALLTQGEQ
+1843 GLGRDSALLTRGER
-1857 QTGWAWPIY
+1857 QTGWTWPIY

-1876 YYDYVPKGRW
+1876 YYDYVPKGKW
-1886 SVEYTVRYNNP
+1886 NIEYTVRYNNP

-1916 GELPNKALVIGG
+1916 GELPNKALVIGV